1 MQSSLSHYT
10 VGSTLQEG
18 PWVGNTLV
26 DLTAAVSHHEH
37 KAE

>member
-26 DLTAAVSHHEH
+26 DLTAAVSHQEH